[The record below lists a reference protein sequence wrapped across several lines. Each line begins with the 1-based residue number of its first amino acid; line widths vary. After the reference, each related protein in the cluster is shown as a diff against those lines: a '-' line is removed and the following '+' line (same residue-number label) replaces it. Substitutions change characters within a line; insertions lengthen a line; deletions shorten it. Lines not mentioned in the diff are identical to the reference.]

1 MIRPRVTFTGS
12 AAFCDRNPFATYD
25 PLRSLLPFHRSEH
38 ARRLVRK
45 PNQIGG
51 TWSAAWEAWAH
62 LTGRHRYRPT
72 VRAAR
77 GLVLVA
83 DLTNTYPEVS
93 EKLRGTAPMDLLDPG
108 CRYIEGKGWYTN
120 GKRLIRTRAGHTMI
134 FRSGEGGGLGVE
146 SASVGWIWIDEPPT
160 RAKFG
165 GAMSRVAQAMG
176 PAWMTFT
183 PYGRPVD
190 WLRLHIE
197 GDATRRIAPREVW
210 EQHRPRLAEED
221 CTTVGGRVIRSS
233 ESIAVQ
239 IAGYTRGEIN
249 QRVYA
254 EWEGMSE
261 DRAFFAFNDDLHVRE
276 EVDWPNARGEQEVHM
291 SFDHGESL
299 SQVGL
304 VARVQMEPT
313 RCVHITS
320 EYVAP
325 RATTEEEDAVGALQ
339 MLAEDGLRLDHVDRA
354 VGDINSSGK
363 AGGGRSINARLSEAL
378 NTAANFPEVLVPILN
393 AQKGRVSVGVRALNL
408 AFMRG
413 ELYIHPRCKRLIASI
428 QMWDGKPATEHI
440 KHLPDALRYLA
451 VPLLEP
457 ADDTGTAGIQIMA

>member
-1 MIRPRVTFTGS
+1 MTVAPTLT
-12 AAFCDRNPFATYD
+12 AAADWCSRNPFATYD
-25 PLRSLLPFHRSEH
+25 PLRSLIGFHRSNH
-38 ARRLVRK
+38 TRRLVRK

-51 TWSAAWEAWAH
+51 TFAAAWESWAH
-62 LTGRHRYRPT
+62 LVGRHRYRPD
-72 VRAAR
+72 VRPSR
-77 GLVLVA
+77 GMVLVA

-93 EKLRGTAPMDLLDPG
+93 EKLRAVAPMDLLDPA
-108 CRYIEGKGWYTN
+108 CRYVEGKGWYTN
-120 GKRLIRTRAGHTMI
+120 GKRLIRSRAGHTMI
-134 FRSGEGGGLGVE
+134 FRSGEGGGLGAE
-146 SASVGWIWIDEPPT
+146 SASVGWLWIDEPPT
-160 RAKFG
+160 KAKFG
-165 GAMSRVAQAMG
+165 GALSRVARAMG

-183 PYGRPVD
+183 PIGRPVD

-197 GDATRRIAPREVW
+197 GDKARKIAPREEW
-210 EQHRPRLAEED
+210 EQHRPHLTEQD
-221 CTTVGGRVIRSS
+221 CTTVGGVIIRSA
-233 ESIAVQ
+233 ESIGVQ

-261 DRAFFAFNDDLHVRE
+261 DRAFFAFNDDCVRE
-276 EVDWPNARGEQEVHM
+276 EAPWPDARGDQEVHM

-304 VARVQMEPT
+304 VARVQMEPS
-313 RCVHITS
+313 RCVHITA

-325 RATTEEEDAVGALQ
+325 HATTEEEDAVGALA

-378 NTAANFPEVLVPILN
+378 NSAAGFPDVLVPVQN
-393 AQKGRVSVGVRALNL
+393 ASKGRVSVGVRAINL
-408 AFMRG
+408 AMMRK
-413 ELYIHPRCKRLIASI
+413 ELFIHPRCKRLIAAI

-457 ADDTGTAGIQIMA
+457 ADDQGVPSIAISA